1 MRYNPVVIKWSCMIA
16 SKCHKKGYETVR
28 SILPIPN
35 WVTVKQYRQAA
46 STTDPISQENL
57 TLMVQEMTRRGCKG
71 IGGIHWDEMAIKEG
85 IVLCKRTGELVG
97 FEDSNISVALNTR
110 PEDLNVSDE
119 EHSNSSSESTDNS
132 DLLSIASD
140 QEYDSSPEIPVH

>member
-1 MRYNPVVIKWSCMIA
+1 
-16 SKCHKKGYETVR
+16 
-28 SILPIPN
+28 
-35 WVTVKQYRQAA
+35 
-46 STTDPISQENL
+46 
-57 TLMVQEMTRRGCKG
+57 MV
-71 IGGIHWDEMAIKEG
+71 IKEG

-119 EHSNSSSESTDNS
+119 HSNSSSESTDNS